1 MGYHII
7 LEVKCQVLPEY
18 IDFIKKEYMCEDTS
32 YDYIPNFL
40 DDDIRSYDS
49 DYDEKMEAKEKE
61 KAKCELEKR
70 MAKERKF
77 KDINPLYEEI
87 VEIWEQ
93 LKIGDNF
100 YKYDLKEDI
109 FTFRIEKKPYKHSQE
124 AGNYRDLQDDYMRLL
139 YEIIVPITRNII
151 ECVIEHDDYDLPETY
166 YKDEELRG
174 KVQHIATCPNCNTK
188 IYK

>member
-18 IDFIKKEYMCEDTS
+18 IDFIKKEYMREDNGYNS
-32 YDYIPNFL
+32 
-40 DDDIRSYDS
+40 DD
-49 DYDEKMEAKEKE
+49 EGEEE
-61 KAKCELEKR
+61 EL
-70 MAKERKF
+70 
-77 KDINPLYEEI
+77 INPLYEEI

-100 YKYDLKEDI
+100 YKYDLKEEI

-151 ECVIEHDDYDLPETY
+151 VCVIEHDDYDLPETY

-174 KVQHIATCPNCNTK
+174 KVQHIATCPNCRTK